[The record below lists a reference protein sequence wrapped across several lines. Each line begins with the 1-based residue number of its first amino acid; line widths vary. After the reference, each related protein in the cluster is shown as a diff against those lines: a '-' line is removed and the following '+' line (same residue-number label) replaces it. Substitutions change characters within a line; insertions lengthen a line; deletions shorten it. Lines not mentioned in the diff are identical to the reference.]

1 MNEIFK
7 KFNVFDYFSHL
18 VPGAIVVLALLL
30 CHYNSCCDCA
40 KCLCLKSFNFNSFST
55 LSDKLIEDN
64 TIAFW
69 TFFLVASHC
78 IGLVNN
84 VISDFVWYGF
94 RNNTILIGIAKK
106 HIEHNSL
113 SICENLL
120 FIAVSITLALIL
132 FIVPCSTINK
142 IVPWF
147 KKICAKI
154 KSIAWFGKI
163 CAKMESIVH
172 WFKKNCAKM
181 ENIIL
186 WFISPCKTIEDYYK
200 KYEEVKVHYPSNN
213 ISNLEAQIAFLRNS
227 ILPLFLL
234 SLVCVVKSNSNILLL
249 ISPFIAFAAFFLHQ
263 QKLYF
268 HVYELCHIIDLKN
281 MKLKLMVL
289 AKKKADDNKTDIVS
303 LFSQNLK
310 DANCAEMCYGELDGI
325 GVGVIS
331 LEDIADASCDTI
343 KEKIEIFKNA
353 RALVVICREGEN
365 DLYDK
370 IKKYAKTSFFD
381 LKEIVFEDKEAN
393 SVDRVESII
402 KKFFK

>member
-106 HIEHNSL
+106 HIDHNSL
-113 SICENLL
+113 SICGNLL

-132 FIVPCSTINK
+132 FIVPRSIINK
-142 IVPWF
+142 IVPGF
-147 KKICAKI
+147 ENICD
-154 KSIAWFGKI
+154 
-163 CAKMESIVH
+163 KMESIKENYDKMKNIIL
-172 WFKKNCAKM
+172 WFEKICDKM
-181 ENIIL
+181 KNIIL

-227 ILPLFLL
+227 IIPLTLLAVLCGTDDVFLRL
-234 SLVCVVKSNSNILLL
+234 A
-249 ISPFIAFAAFFLHQ
+249 PFIAFAAFFLHQ

-268 HVYELCHIIDLKN
+268 HVYELCRIIDLKG
-281 MKLKLMVL
+281 MKLKLLVL
-289 AKKKADDNKTDIVS
+289 AKVKAGDDKTNVCNSFSQILDNKNCTEMCSGDLDGKKVGVVSFTDIS
-303 LFSQNLK
+303 N
-310 DANCAEMCYGELDGI
+310 
-325 GVGVIS
+325 
-331 LEDIADASCDTI
+331 ASFDTL
-343 KEKIEIFKNA
+343 KEKIEIYKDA
-353 RALVVICREGEN
+353 KALVVTCQEEKV
-365 DLYDK
+365 DLYK
-370 IKKYAKTSFFD
+370 QIKEYAKKNSFE
-381 LKEIVFEDKEAN
+381 LKEAASFEEIEPKIRE
-393 SVDRVESII
+393 
-402 KKFFK
+402 FFNK